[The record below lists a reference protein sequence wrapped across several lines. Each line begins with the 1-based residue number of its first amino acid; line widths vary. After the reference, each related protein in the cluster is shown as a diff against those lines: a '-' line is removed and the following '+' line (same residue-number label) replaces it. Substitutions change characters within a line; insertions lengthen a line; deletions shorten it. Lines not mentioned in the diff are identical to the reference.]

1 MENNTQ
7 GNAGASDAKSKDLE
21 RGLLLVDWG
30 AVWMAWLIAGTVYLV
45 LELWIVPEVMGG
57 NFWISV
63 RLVASILLG
72 SEVLAPPDTFNGPA
86 LFAAIVTI
94 YGVSLLATV
103 VIALIIHRG
112 GLILG
117 IVGGAILGLS
127 FHAINYY
134 SLTAFFPQFFAL
146 NAPAVA
152 VAHAIF
158 GALAGGLYEW
168 LEADELEVAQGE
180 LGSL

>member
-1 MENNTQ
+1 MTRVTR
-7 GNAGASDAKSKDLE
+7 GTTDAVEGRVADVE
-21 RGLLLVDWG
+21 GGVLLVDWR
-30 AVWMAWLIAGTVYLV
+30 AVWRAWLIAGTVYLV
-45 LELWIVPEVMGG
+45 LDLWVVPAFVGG
-57 NFWISV
+57 SFWISV

-72 SEVLAPPDTFNGPA
+72 PEVLAPPVTFHGPA
-86 LFAAIVTI
+86 LFAAIITI
-94 YGVSLLATV
+94 YGISLLATIL
-103 VIALIIHRG
+103 IALIVHRG

-117 IVGGAILGLS
+117 IVGGAIVGLS
-127 FHAINYY
+127 VHAINYY

-152 VAHAIF
+152 VAHTVF

-180 LGSL
+180 HGSV